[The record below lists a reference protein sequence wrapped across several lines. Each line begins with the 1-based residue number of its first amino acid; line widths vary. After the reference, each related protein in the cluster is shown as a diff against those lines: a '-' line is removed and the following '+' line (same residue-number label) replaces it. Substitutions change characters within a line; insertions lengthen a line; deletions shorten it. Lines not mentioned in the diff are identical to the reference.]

1 MMDDPQSM
9 INDERMFVTG
19 QGRVT
24 GVAELPT
31 QRDNIVVA
39 CQIQPYTHGAHT
51 HTARTSG
58 CLVETGR
65 ST

>member
-1 MMDDPQSM
+1 MMDDGWSMMDDPQSM

-31 QRDNIVVA
+31 QRDIP
-39 CQIQPYTHGAHT
+39 IQNEKLLSQY
-51 HTARTSG
+51 
-58 CLVETGR
+58 L
-65 ST
+65 